1 MWSLK
6 VATHSS
12 GASPIERRGLFPR
25 LESGWA
31 LKLLDLDDRRGAV
44 HVWGP
49 ALKTLAASPLLPSG
63 ALSRHPQLHF
73 GDLTCETTMLERP
86 HFGALMDSSS

>member
-31 LKLLDLDDRRGAV
+31 LKLPDLDDRRGAV
-44 HVWGP
+44 SVWGP
-49 ALKTLAASPLLPSG
+49 ALKTLAVSSIAQW
-63 ALSRHPQLHF
+63 ALSRHPQLHI